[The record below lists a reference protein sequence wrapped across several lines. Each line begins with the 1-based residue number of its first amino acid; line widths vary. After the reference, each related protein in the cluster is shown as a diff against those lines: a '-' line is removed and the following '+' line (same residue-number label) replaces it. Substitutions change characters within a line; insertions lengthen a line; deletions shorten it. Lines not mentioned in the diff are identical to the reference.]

1 MKKIISYLFLFSF
14 FVCTLACT
22 KVDKKSQSSNKPS
35 MDDTVYI
42 GMTRELGV
50 YVQDHV
56 TPKKFTDF
64 FGWDTVSGTG
74 YEKYIDYC
82 REMVKKY
89 DKTMKKTNEYTF
101 REYEEG
107 FDKLT
112 NLRIGDKLYVS
123 LTNGVFPG
131 DVDKYVFD
139 FEDEI
144 GGGNIFYPVLN
155 MPTAQV
161 IPSNEIVIVSGY
173 SNMSEIN
180 KDGIKERSTI
190 DHFKE
195 IMLPYL
201 KNVVATDYMDDKEIK
216 NKVESIDDNEI
227 KVFKGNFTG
236 KGKNEY
242 VVSYLRRLS
251 FDTFATV
258 IFVMNYEGDILNKYF
273 DIKESDFTFIRLDGI
288 VDYNGDDIYELI
300 IADGYYEGGGT
311 GLYRLFG
318 NDYKLVAYGFYF
330 GV

>member
-22 KVDKKSQSSNKPS
+22 KVDYKSQSSGTPS
-35 MDDTVYI
+35 TDDTVYI

-50 YVQDHV
+50 YVEDYV

-82 REMVKKY
+82 REMVRKY

-101 REYEEG
+101 REYEDG
-107 FDKLT
+107 FNKLT
-112 NLRIGDKLYVS
+112 NLKIGDKLYVS
-123 LTNGVFPG
+123 LTNGVFSG

-144 GGGNIFYPVLN
+144 GAGNIFYPVLN
-155 MPTAQV
+155 MPTTQV

-180 KDGIKERSTI
+180 KEGITERSTI
-190 DHFKE
+190 VHFKE

-201 KNVVATDYMDDKEIK
+201 KNVVATDYIDDEEIK
-216 NKVESIDDNEI
+216 NKVESIDDEEI

-236 KGKNEY
+236 KGENEY
-242 VVSYLRRLS
+242 VVSYWRRLS
-251 FDTFATV
+251 FDTFATA
-258 IFVMNYEGDILNKYF
+258 IFVMNYDGEIINKHF
-273 DIKESDFTFIRLDGI
+273 DLREKDFTYIRLDAI
-288 VDYNGDDIYELI
+288 VDYNGDGVYELI

-311 GLYRLFG
+311 GLYRLS
-318 NDYKLVAYGFYF
+318 NNEYKPVAYGFYF

>member
-1 MKKIISYLFLFSF
+1 MKKIIFYLFLFSF
-14 FVCTLACT
+14 FVCALACT
-22 KVDKKSQSSNKPS
+22 KVDNKSQSSGTPS
-35 MDDTVYI
+35 TDDTVYI
-42 GMTRELGV
+42 GMTRELGI
-50 YVQDHV
+50 YVEDHV

-64 FGWDTVSGTG
+64 FGWDTVYGTG

-101 REYEEG
+101 CEYEKG

-112 NLRIGDKLYVS
+112 NLKIGSKLYVS

-144 GGGNIFYPVLN
+144 GAGNIFYPVLN

-201 KNVVATDYMDDKEIK
+201 KNVVATDYIDDEEIEK
-216 NKVESIDDNEI
+216 KVESIDDEEI

-236 KGKNEY
+236 KGENEY
-242 VVSYLRRLS
+242 VVSYWRRLS
-251 FDTFATV
+251 FDTFATA
-258 IFVMNYEGDILNKYF
+258 IFIMKYDGEIINKHF
-273 DIKESDFTFIRLDGI
+273 DLREKDFTYVRLDGI
-288 VDYNGDDIYELI
+288 VDYNGDGVYELI

>member
-1 MKKIISYLFLFSF
+1 MKKIIFYLFLFSF
-14 FVCTLACT
+14 FVCALACT
-22 KVDKKSQSSNKPS
+22 KVDNKSQSSGTPS
-35 MDDTVYI
+35 TDDTVYI
-42 GMTRELGV
+42 GMTRELGI
-50 YVQDHV
+50 YVEDHV

-64 FGWDTVSGTG
+64 FGWDTVYGTG

-101 REYEEG
+101 REYEKG

-112 NLRIGDKLYVS
+112 NLKIGSKLYVS

-144 GGGNIFYPVLN
+144 GAGNIFYPVLN
-155 MPTAQV
+155 MPTTQV

-180 KDGIKERSTI
+180 KEGITERSTI

-195 IMLPYL
+195 IMLSYL
-201 KNVVATDYMDDKEIK
+201 KNVVATDYIDDEEIEK
-216 NKVESIDDNEI
+216 KVESIDDEEI

-236 KGKNEY
+236 KGENEY
-242 VVSYLRRLS
+242 VVSYWRRLS
-251 FDTFATV
+251 FDTFATA
-258 IFVMNYEGDILNKYF
+258 IFIMKYDGEIINKHF
-273 DIKESDFTFIRLDGI
+273 DLREKDFTYVRLDGI
-288 VDYNGDDIYELI
+288 VDYNGDGVYELI

-311 GLYRLFG
+311 GLYRLFD
-318 NDYKLVAYGFYF
+318 NEYKLVAYGFYF

>member
-1 MKKIISYLFLFSF
+1 MKKIISYLFLFSL

-22 KVDKKSQSSNKPS
+22 KVNKKSQTSGTPS
-35 MDDTVYI
+35 TDDTVYI

-50 YVQDHV
+50 YVEDHV

-74 YEKYIDYC
+74 YDKYIDYC

-89 DKTMKKTNEYTF
+89 DNTMKKTNEYTF
-101 REYEEG
+101 DEYEEG

-112 NLRIGDKLYVS
+112 NLKIGDKLYVS

-144 GGGNIFYPVLN
+144 GAGNIFYPVLN
-155 MPTAQV
+155 LPTTQV

-173 SNMSEIN
+173 TNMSEIN
-180 KDGIKERSTI
+180 KDGITERMTI

-195 IMLPYL
+195 IIMPYL
-201 KNVVATDYMDDKEIK
+201 KNVVATDYIDNKEIQK
-216 NKVESIDDNEI
+216 KIESIDDEEI
-227 KVFKGNFTG
+227 KIFKGNFTG
-236 KGKNEY
+236 KSNNEY
-242 VVSYLRRLS
+242 AVSYLKQLS
-251 FDTFATV
+251 FQTFATA
-258 IFVMNYEGDILNKYF
+258 IFIMNYEGEVLNKHF
-273 DIKESDFTFIRLDGI
+273 DLRESDFTYVRLDGI
-288 VDYNGDDIYELI
+288 VDYNGDGVYELI

-311 GLYRLFG
+311 GLYRLIG
-318 NDYKLVAYGFYF
+318 HNYKLVAYGFYF